1 MGLLQQLDIDILI
14 FIQEHLRVEALN
26 GVFKFITTLGDSGIF
41 WVVLSLILIIPKK
54 TRIIGITSILA
65 ILIGALFTNVIL
77 KNAVGRIRPYE
88 TYEQIILLAKRA
100 VDYSFPSGHSCAS
113 FASATALMLM
123 LKKRYAIPF
132 LILAIL
138 IAYSRLYL
146 GVHYP
151 SDVIFGILIGVGAAY
166 GAVCISK
173 KTFGKE
179 FFLEKEKSGIDV
191 EQERSE

>member
-14 FIQEHLRVEALN
+14 FIQEHLRIEALN

-41 WVVLSLILIIPKK
+41 WVILSIILIIPKR

-100 VDYSFPSGHSCAS
+100 MDYSFPSGHSCAS
-113 FASATALMLM
+113 FAAATTLMLM
-123 LKKRYAIPF
+123 MKKKYAISF

-151 SDVIFGILIGVGAAY
+151 SDVIFGVAIGIGAAY
-166 GAVCISK
+166 GAVFISK
-173 KTFGKE
+173 KTFGKR
-179 FFLEKEKSGIDV
+179 FFLEKEENSISTDI
-191 EQERSE
+191 E